1 MWAADRM
8 ANQMTDQWSKW
19 VDNNIQRM
27 TTDQIYDKVVIEHV
41 GDHNLN
47 MQATYVEFARTQYH
61 AAQIALQ
68 SEAVHKDPALRSRME
83 YAYRYW
89 LNEIQQQNTPDWR
102 TMAIDL
108 AHQAEQISIVD
119 TPTFDQWQNLRAAA
133 ELIINH
139 MIDIED

>member
-8 ANQMTDQWSKW
+8 DHQMSDQWSKW
-19 VDNNIQRM
+19 VDGNIKRM
-27 TTDQIYDKVVIEHV
+27 TTDQIYEKVVIEHV

-47 MQATYVEFARTQYH
+47 VQATYVDFARTQYH

-68 SEAVHKDPALRSRME
+68 SDTVRKDPALRSRME
-83 YAYRYW
+83 YARRYW
-89 LNEIQQQNTPDWR
+89 LSEIVAQDTPDWR

-108 AHQAEQISIVD
+108 AHLAEQISIVD

-133 ELIINH
+133 DLIINH
-139 MIDIED
+139 MIDIVD